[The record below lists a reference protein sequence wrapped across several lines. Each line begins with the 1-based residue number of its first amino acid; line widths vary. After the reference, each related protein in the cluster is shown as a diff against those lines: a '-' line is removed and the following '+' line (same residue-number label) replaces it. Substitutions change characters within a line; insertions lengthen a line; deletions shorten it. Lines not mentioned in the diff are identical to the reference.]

1 MRDAYPRCLGL
12 AAMVTQARLE
22 RIDRV
27 VAGRLKGLAVVCEN
41 FANPHNAAAI
51 LRTCEALGILN
62 VYIVEE
68 LVPFE
73 PSRAITQ
80 GADKW
85 LSIRRFRRAERAFP
99 ELREG
104 GYRIYAAM
112 PGRGALP
119 VEELP
124 VEEPLALVFGNEKGG
139 VSEKALKFCDGT
151 FRIPMWGFVE
161 SFNVSVA
168 AAISLYISARRRRA
182 FLGAEGDLSPEER
195 EALRERYIELSR

>member
-1 MRDAYPRCLGL
+1 MVV
-12 AAMVTQARLE
+12 AAMVTQERLE
-22 RIDRV
+22 RIERV

-62 VYIVEE
+62 VYIIEE

-73 PSRAITQ
+73 PSRAVTQ
-80 GADKW
+80 GAEKW
-85 LSIRRFRRAERAFP
+85 LSVKRFRRAERAFP
-99 ELREG
+99 ELKEAG
-104 GYRIYAAM
+104 FRIYAAV
-112 PGRGALP
+112 PGKGAIP

-124 VEEPLALVFGNEKGG
+124 VEEPLALVFGNEKEG
-139 VSEKALKFCDGT
+139 VSERALGFCDGT

-168 AAISLYISARRRRA
+168 AAISLYISARRRRDL
-182 FLGAEGDLSPEER
+182 LGTDGDLAPEER
-195 EALRERYIELSR
+195 EALRRRYIELSR

>member
-1 MRDAYPRCLGL
+1 MTRER
-12 AAMVTQARLE
+12 RE
-22 RIDRV
+22 RIERV
-27 VAGRLKGLAVVCEN
+27 VSCRLKGLVAVCEN

-62 VYIVEE
+62 VYIIEE

-73 PSRAITQ
+73 PSRAVTQ
-80 GADKW
+80 GAEKW
-85 LSIRRFRRAERAFP
+85 LIVKRFRRAEKAFA
-99 ELREG
+99 ELKEK

-112 PGRGALP
+112 PGKGAVT

-124 VEEPLALVFGNEKGG
+124 VGEPLALVFGNEKEG
-139 VSEKALKFCDGT
+139 VSEKTLGFCDGT

-168 AAISLYISARRRRA
+168 AAISLYISARRLRER
-182 FLGAEGDLSPEER
+182 LGREGDLSPEEV
-195 EALRERYIELSR
+195 ESLRERYVGLSR

>member
-1 MRDAYPRCLGL
+1 
-12 AAMVTQARLE
+12 MVTRERME
-22 RIDRV
+22 RIERV

-62 VYIVEE
+62 VYIIEE

-80 GADKW
+80 GAEKW
-85 LSIRRFRRAERAFP
+85 LFVKRFRRAERAFP
-99 ELREG
+99 ELKEA
-104 GYRIYAAM
+104 GYRVYAAM
-112 PGRGALP
+112 PGRGALA

-124 VEEPLALVFGNEKGG
+124 VGEPLALVFGNERDG
-139 VSEKALKFCDGT
+139 VSAKALGFCDGT

-168 AAISLYISARRRRA
+168 AAISLYISARRRRDL
-182 FLGAEGDLSPEER
+182 LGTEGDLTPRER
-195 EALRERYIELSR
+195 EALRERYVELSR